1 MFSRE
6 LGFDLGTSV
15 MHISQRDK
23 GIILDEPEIIAIDKK
38 NGSIIAVGEEAYDM
52 LEKTP
57 SHIFMNNPVNYGVVA
72 DFDNMAKLLK
82 CQLRKLKMGKKFSNN
97 VAIVSV
103 PHDVSE
109 VERKALYDLFVHSGF
124 RFKRVYLIEKSVAAA
139 VGAGIEVLQP
149 YGNMIVDIGGG
160 TTEVSVVSL
169 GGIVISK
176 LLKVGGNKFDDDI
189 KSYIK
194 RKYSIYIGKKSAEKI
209 KKEIGY
215 VFIDDENDIVT
226 TEVVGRDV
234 VTGLPKKVTVTNEDI
249 NDALQED
256 INVIIDAVKFILEKT
271 PPELSSDILET
282 GVYLTGGSSLL
293 GNLDM
298 LITNETSLSINLVEN
313 PKECVVN
320 GIDTILRDL
329 QQYEEILISSK
340 RENRIR

>member
-15 MHISQRDK
+15 MHISQKDK
-23 GIILDEPEIIAIDKK
+23 GIVLDEPEIIAIDKSK
-38 NGSIIAVGEEAYDM
+38 SDIVAVGEEAYDM

-57 SHIFMNNPVNYGVVA
+57 AHIIMNSPVKYGVVA
-72 DFDNMAKLLK
+72 DFDNMGKLLK
-82 CQLRKLKMGKKFSNN
+82 IQLKNLKMGKKFSNN

-103 PHDVSE
+103 PNDVSE
-109 VERKALYDLFVHSGF
+109 VERKALYDLFLHSGF
-124 RFKRVYLIEKSVAAA
+124 RFKKVYLIEKPVAAA
-139 VGAGIEVLQP
+139 VGAGIEVLKP

-176 LLKVGGNKFDDDI
+176 LLKVGGNKFDEDI
-189 KSYIK
+189 KNYVK
-194 RKYSIYIGKKSAEKI
+194 RKYSIYIGKKSAERI

-215 VFIDDENDIVT
+215 VFIDDEEEIVT

-249 NDALQED
+249 DNALKED
-256 INVIIDAVKFILEKT
+256 INVIIDAIKYILEKT

-293 GNLDM
+293 SNLDR

-320 GIDTILRDL
+320 GIDTILRDMN
-329 QQYEEILISSK
+329 QYLEILMSSK
-340 RENRIR
+340 RENKLK

>member
-38 NGSIIAVGEEAYDM
+38 SGDIIAVGEEAYDM

-57 SHIFMNNPVNYGVVA
+57 SHILMNNPVNYGVVA

-176 LLKVGGNKFDDDI
+176 LLKVGGNKFDEDI

-234 VTGLPKKVTVTNEDI
+234 VTGLPKRVTVTNEDI

-256 INVIIDAVKFILEKT
+256 INIIIDAVKFILEKT

-329 QQYEEILISSK
+329 QQYEEILVSSK
-340 RENRIR
+340 RETRLR

>member
-6 LGFDLGTSV
+6 LGFDLGTSI
-15 MHISQRDK
+15 MHISQKDK

-38 NGSIIAVGEEAYDM
+38 SGDIFAVGDEAYNM

-57 SHIFMNNPVNYGVVA
+57 SHIFLNSPVKYGVVA

-82 CQLRKLKMGKKFSNN
+82 CQLKKLKMGKKFSNN
-97 VAIVSV
+97 LAIVSV

-109 VERKALYDLFVHSGF
+109 VERKALYDLFIHSGF
-124 RFKRVYLIEKSVAAA
+124 RFRKVYLIEKPVAAA

-160 TTEVSVVSL
+160 TTEISVVSL

-176 LLKVGGNKFDDDI
+176 LLKVGGNKFDEDI
-189 KSYIK
+189 KNYIK

-215 VFIDDENDIVT
+215 VFMEEEEDLVT
-226 TEVVGRDV
+226 TEIIGRDV
-234 VTGLPKKVTVTNEDI
+234 VTGLPKKVTVTNEDVNI
-249 NDALQED
+249 ALQED
-256 INVIIDAVKFILEKT
+256 INVIIDAIKYILEKT

-293 GNLDM
+293 SNLDM

-320 GIDTILRDL
+320 GIDIILRDI
-329 QQYEEILISSK
+329 QEYEEILLLSK
-340 RENRIR
+340 RENRLR